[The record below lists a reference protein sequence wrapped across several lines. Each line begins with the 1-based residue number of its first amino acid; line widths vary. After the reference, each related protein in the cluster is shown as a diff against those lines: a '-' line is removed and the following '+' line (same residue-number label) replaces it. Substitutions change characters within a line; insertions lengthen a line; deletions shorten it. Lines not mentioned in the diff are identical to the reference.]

1 MAIFGRVLQPVMAW
15 NSQELAELKAG
26 SADVLV
32 LERAKL
38 LNLAEAVRLAP
49 IAEYRARV
57 TLGNAA
63 KKIDRGVSELKLANS
78 GFADDV
84 TSLVRSFLTEFD
96 RSSVSLRIE
105 IVNTQ
110 SCPKFHCDNVYI
122 RLVTTYVG
130 PCTEY
135 QYADESDVR
144 GSGLGSLVFLKG
156 HKHPTHRDSVH
167 HRSPAVP
174 LGTKRLCVV
183 IDF

>member
-1 MAIFGRVLQPVMAW
+1 MPIVGSVSQSVTAW
-15 NSQELAELKAG
+15 NSTELTELKSG
-26 SADVLV
+26 SADILV
-32 LERAKL
+32 LERA
-38 LNLAEAVRLAP
+38 NLPNMVEAVRLAP
-49 IAEYRARV
+49 IAEYRAQV
-57 TLGNAA
+57 TLRNAA
-63 KKIDRGVSELKLANS
+63 TKIELGVSELKLANS

-84 TSLVRSFLTEFD
+84 TSLVRSFVTEFD

-135 QYADESDVR
+135 QYAEESEVR
-144 GSGLGSLVFLKG
+144 VAGLGSLVFLKG
-156 HKHPTHRDSVH
+156 HKHPTHRDSVY

-174 LGTKRLCVV
+174 PGTKRLCVV